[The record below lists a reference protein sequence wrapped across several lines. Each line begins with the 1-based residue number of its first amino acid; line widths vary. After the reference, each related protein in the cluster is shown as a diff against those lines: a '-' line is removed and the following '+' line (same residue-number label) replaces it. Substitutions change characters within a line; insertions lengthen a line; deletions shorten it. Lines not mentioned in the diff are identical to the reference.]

1 MSPLGDI
8 AKAINIFELS
18 VFFSAVETRA
28 SIAFIIII
36 ISCDKNG
43 VFFFSTYNEMVR
55 NILIYVVQL
64 V

>member
-1 MSPLGDI
+1 MSPLGGI

-28 SIAFIIII
+28 SIAFIII